1 MIRAVPWV
9 ILGLLVLY
17 RKTWGACDCPGLKRR
32 LGVAHRETRDWQ
44 NEARYWRAC
53 ATTTEVIP

>member
-1 MIRAVPWV
+1 MTRAVPWI

-32 LGVAHRETRDWQ
+32 LVVARREARDWQ